1 MQILLYVLLCVLG
14 CVFAF
19 CAFAINNAEKKA
31 KEAELELQETIN
43 KTNEQIKQNNKEK
56 EKLDTGNSIADFNNS
71 INILSHLK
79 K

>member
-14 CVFAF
+14 CVFTF
-19 CAFAINNAEKKA
+19 CAFAINNAEHKA
-31 KEAELELQETIN
+31 RKAEQELQETIN

-56 EKLDTGNSIADFNNS
+56 EKLDTGNSVADFNNS
-71 INILSHLK
+71 IDVLSHLK